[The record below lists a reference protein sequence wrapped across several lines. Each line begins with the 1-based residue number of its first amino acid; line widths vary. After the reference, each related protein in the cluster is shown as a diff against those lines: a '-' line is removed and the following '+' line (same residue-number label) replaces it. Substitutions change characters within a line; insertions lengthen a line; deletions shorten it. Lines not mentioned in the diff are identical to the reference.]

1 VRRYLRELIFGL
13 IAIALVI
20 GYGVLG
26 AGAAPL
32 VLPAGAPTPTP
43 TKPVSAVP
51 APQIPGTIAFA
62 LRGDVYMLR
71 DGKYVSVTSD
81 ARSIQPNL
89 SEDGRTLL
97 FVRSEAING
106 KREVDGQITPAIL
119 RYTDIVK
126 KDPSGG
132 AESIVLTGLLVTSP
146 SGFHTVAWLSAPA
159 LSPDA
164 KRFAVTTDASGSGGA
179 IVIGASDLEIFDALT
194 GKRSSLLSQG
204 SVLADPSW
212 SPDGKTIAVTSY
224 TSGEPKIL
232 LVPLDGR
239 AATPLVIKGQTG
251 EPYRPSY
258 SPDGAWITYTL
269 RHEGRNDV
277 HAVDVKTGQDVAL
290 TSDGKSWNS
299 VFSFDSKQIAFL
311 RESNG
316 VIDLYAMDV
325 SEALVGGPIRAAVK
339 LTRGEGIDGDSR
351 PAWGR

>member
-1 VRRYLRELIFGL
+1 MRRHLRELAFGL

-32 VLPAGAPTPTP
+32 VLPAGTPTPTP

-51 APQIPGTIAFA
+51 APQVPGTIAFA

-81 ARSIQPNL
+81 ARSNQPNL
-89 SEDGRTLL
+89 SEDGRSLL

-132 AESIVLTGLLVTSP
+132 TESIVLTGLLLTSP
-146 SGFHTVAWLSAPA
+146 SGFHAVAWLNSPA

-164 KRFAVTTDASGSGGA
+164 KRFAITTDAVVS
-179 IVIGASDLEIFDALT
+179 GASDLEIFDAQT
-194 GKRSSLLSQG
+194 GKRSLLLSQG

-224 TSGEPKIL
+224 TTGEPKIL
-232 LVPLDGR
+232 LVPSDGR

-269 RHEGRNDV
+269 RHDGRNDV
-277 HAVDVKTGQDVAL
+277 HAVDVKTGLDVAL

-299 VFSFDSKQIAFL
+299 VFSPDGKQIAFL
-311 RESNG
+311 RESGG

>member
-1 VRRYLRELIFGL
+1 VRRYGREIVFGV
-13 IAIALVI
+13 IAIGLVV

-26 AGAAPL
+26 ARAAPL
-32 VLPAGAPTPTP
+32 VLPAGSPTPTP

-89 SEDGRTLL
+89 SEDGRTML
-97 FVRSEAING
+97 FVRAEAING
-106 KREVDGQITPAIL
+106 KRDVDGQVTPAIL
-119 RYTDIVK
+119 RYTDVVK

-132 AESIVLTGLLVTSP
+132 AESIVLSGLLINSP
-146 SGFHTVAWLSAPA
+146 SGFDSVAWYTGPA

-164 KRFAVTTDASGSGGA
+164 KRFAVTSDAAG
-179 IVIGASDLEIFDALT
+179 GASDLEVFDLQT
-194 GKRSSLLSQG
+194 GKRASLLSQG
-204 SVLADPSW
+204 SNLADPAW

-224 TSGEPKIL
+224 TLGEPRIL
-232 LVPLDGR
+232 LVPSDGR
-239 AATPLVIKGQTG
+239 VAVPLAIKATTG
-251 EPYRPSY
+251 ESYRPSY

-269 RHEGRNDV
+269 RHDGRNDV

-290 TSDGKSWNS
+290 TSDGKSWNG
-299 VFSFDSKQIAFL
+299 VFSPDGKQIAFL
-311 RESNG
+311 RESG
-316 VIDLYAMDV
+316 GLIDLYAMDV
-325 SEALVGGPIRAAVK
+325 AEALVGGPLRAAVK

>member
-1 VRRYLRELIFGL
+1 MRRHSRELAFAV

-26 AGAAPL
+26 SRAAPL
-32 VLPAGAPTPTP
+32 VLPAGSPTPTP
-43 TKPVSAVP
+43 TKPVSAVS

-81 ARSIQPNL
+81 ARSIQPDL

-97 FVRSEAING
+97 FVRAEAING
-106 KREVDGQITPAIL
+106 RRNVNGQITPAIL

-132 AESIVLTGLLVTSP
+132 AESIVLTGLLITSP
-146 SGFHTVAWLSAPA
+146 GGFHSVAWFSGPA

-164 KRFAVTTDASGSGGA
+164 KRFAVTTDA
-179 IVIGASDLEIFDALT
+179 VDGASDLEVFDVQT
-194 GKRSSLLSQG
+194 GKLASVLSQG
-204 SVLADPSW
+204 SFLSDPAW
-212 SPDGKTIAVTSY
+212 SPDGNTIAVTSY
-224 TSGEPKIL
+224 TQGEPRIL
-232 LVPLDGR
+232 LVPSDGR
-239 AATPLVIKGQTG
+239 AALPLAIKGTTG
-251 EPYRPSY
+251 EAYRPSY

-269 RHEGRNDV
+269 RHDGRNDV

-290 TSDGKSWNS
+290 TNDGKSWNS
-299 VFSFDSKQIAFL
+299 VFSPDGTKIAFL
-311 RESNG
+311 RESG
-316 VIDLYAMDV
+316 GTIDLYAMDV
-325 SEALVGGPIRAAVK
+325 AEALTGGAPKAAVK

>member
-1 VRRYLRELIFGL
+1 VKRHLRGLVFGV

-26 AGAAPL
+26 SSAAPFA
-32 VLPAGAPTPTP
+32 LPAGSPTPTP

-51 APQIPGTIAFA
+51 APLIPGTIAFA

-89 SEDGRTLL
+89 SADGRTLL
-97 FVRSEAING
+97 FVRAEEING
-106 KREVDGQITPAIL
+106 RRNVDGQITPAIL

-132 AESIVLTGLLVTSP
+132 VESIVLTGLRTQSLG
-146 SGFHTVAWLSAPA
+146 GFHVVAWHNTPA
-159 LSPDA
+159 LSPDG
-164 KRFAVTTDASGSGGA
+164 KRFAVVTDAGNGPA
-179 IVIGASDLEIFDALT
+179 LEVYDLQT
-194 GKRSSLLSQG
+194 GRLDSLLSQG
-204 SVLADPSW
+204 SNLADSTW

-224 TSGEPKIL
+224 TLGAPRIL
-232 LVPLDGR
+232 LIAVNGTIAVPLG
-239 AATPLVIKGQTG
+239 IKGTTG
-251 EPYRPSY
+251 ESYRPSY

-269 RHEGRNDV
+269 RHDGGNDI
-277 HAVDVKTGQDVAL
+277 HAVEILSGKDVAL

-299 VFSFDSKQIAFL
+299 VFSPDGKQVAFL
-311 RESNG
+311 RESG
-316 VIDLYAMDV
+316 GLIDLHAMDV
-325 SEALVGGPIRAAVK
+325 AEALVGGPVRAAVK

>member
-1 VRRYLRELIFGL
+1 
-13 IAIALVI
+13 
-20 GYGVLG
+20 
-26 AGAAPL
+26 
-32 VLPAGAPTPTP
+32 
-43 TKPVSAVP
+43 VSAVT

-89 SEDGRTLL
+89 SADGRTLL
-97 FVRSEAING
+97 FVRAEAING
-106 KREVDGQITPAIL
+106 KRSVDGQITPAIL

-132 AESIVLTGLLVTSP
+132 VESIVLTGLLITSP
-146 SGFHTVAWLSAPA
+146 GGFHSVAWFSSPA

-164 KRFAVTTDASGSGGA
+164 KRFAVTTDA
-179 IVIGASDLEIFDALT
+179 VDGASDLEVFDVET
-194 GKRSSLLSQG
+194 GKRASLLSQG
-204 SVLADPSW
+204 SFLADPTW
-212 SPDGKTIAVTSY
+212 SPDGNTIAVTSY
-224 TSGEPKIL
+224 TQGEPRIL
-232 LVPLDGR
+232 LVPSDGR
-239 AATPLVIKGQTG
+239 VALPLAIKGTTG
-251 EPYRPSY
+251 EAYRPSY

-277 HAVDVKTGQDVAL
+277 HAVDVKGGRDVAL

-299 VFSFDSKQIAFL
+299 VFSPDGKQIAFL
-311 RESNG
+311 RESG
-316 VIDLYAMDV
+316 GLIDLHAMDV
-325 SEALVGGPIRAAVK
+325 AEALVGGPVRAAVK

>member
-1 VRRYLRELIFGL
+1 MRRYGRELIFGL
-13 IAIALVI
+13 IAVALVV

-26 AGAAPL
+26 SRAAPL
-32 VLPAGAPTPTP
+32 VLPAAAPTPTP
-43 TKPVSAVP
+43 TKPASAVP
-51 APQIPGTIAFA
+51 APQTSGTIAFA

-81 ARSIQPNL
+81 ARSIEPNL
-89 SEDGRTLL
+89 SDDGRTLL

-106 KREVDGQITPAIL
+106 KRTVDGQVTPAIL

-132 AESIVLTGLLVTSP
+132 TESIVLSGLLVTAT
-146 SGFHTVAWLSAPA
+146 SGFHSVAWYTGPA

-164 KRFAVTTDASGSGGA
+164 KRFAVTSDAA
-179 IVIGASDLEIFDALT
+179 VTGASDLEIFDLLT
-194 GKRSSLLSQG
+194 GKRALLLSEG
-204 SVLADPSW
+204 SNLADPAW

-224 TSGEPKIL
+224 TLGEPHIL
-232 LVPLDGR
+232 LVPSDGR
-239 AATPLVIKGQTG
+239 AAVPLAIKGTTG
-251 EPYRPSY
+251 ESYRPSY

-269 RHEGRNDV
+269 RHDGRNDV

-290 TSDGKSWNS
+290 SNDGKSWNG
-299 VFSFDSKQIAFL
+299 VFSPDGKQIAFL
-311 RESNG
+311 RESG
-316 VIDLYAMDV
+316 GLIDLYFMDV
-325 SEALVGGPIRAAVK
+325 AEALTGGAQHGAVK